1 MTCHCLL
8 TIDIKINWWIKR
20 WVAGGCVRLL
30 HATTNGGC
38 ADVRMCGCGCRWW
51 SDHTPLSALL
61 LFNRSTRDVI
71 QWNLTARK
79 FYLWIQFFSSM
90 IHSSIGLLNYRL
102 TISID
107 KFRHLKYRL
116 PSAELLESNE
126 ILLVV
131 NWLISTIDMKNI
143 DYYLLMSDLSFL
155 KNSNDVLKIID
166 W

>member
-1 MTCHCLL
+1 MRPPT
-8 TIDIKINWWIKR
+8 
-20 WVAGGCVRLL
+20 
-30 HATTNGGC
+30 
-38 ADVRMCGCGCRWW
+38 ADVRMWGCGCGWW

-90 IHSSIGLLNYRL
+90 IHSSIGLFNYRL

-126 ILLVV
+126 ILLAV

-143 DYYLLMSDLSFL
+143 DYYLTNRFSPLNVWFIIPRKFKWCF
-155 KNSNDVLKIID
+155 KNHRLVRNFIAMGTIRLVDVIRLG
-166 W
+166 